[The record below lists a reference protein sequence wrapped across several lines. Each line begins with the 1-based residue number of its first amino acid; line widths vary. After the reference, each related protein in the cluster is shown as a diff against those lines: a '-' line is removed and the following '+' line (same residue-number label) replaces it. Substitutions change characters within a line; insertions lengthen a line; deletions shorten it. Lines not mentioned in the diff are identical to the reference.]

1 MRIVIVALLLTT
13 TPLFGQSIEERLTRL
28 EQEMRELR
36 AENVELRRQLAGQ
49 ATVPPAP
56 APPAPPAEAVV
67 RPAGK
72 EPRLTVGG
80 YLQAQGEA
88 GDRVDTRFDA
98 NDRMYVRR
106 ARIAAQGGFTE
117 NVDFKAEVDLSGS
130 LGSTA
135 NMRAQGTDIFVHWK
149 RYPAA
154 QVRVG
159 QFKTPYSFEQLQSD
173 TVLTTPERGLGVD
186 RISVGRQLGVQLS
199 GDLAGKRLA
208 YAVGAF
214 NGNGINVS
222 ANDDDE
228 FLLAARLGA
237 TLFERGKLK
246 WSGAVNGYRS
256 EDRSAA
262 APPEAGLANNVFSGT
277 RQAWGVDTQLVTERA
292 EILAE
297 YLTARYE
304 PDAAFDRDLSALS
317 VIGGWRFT
325 PKWQG
330 VLRYETYDAVTTDTD
345 VWTGGANYF
354 LKGNDLKL
362 QLHLMHSE
370 AGDRVLARVQT
381 IF

>member
-1 MRIVIVALLLTT
+1 MRIAFVVLLVVT
-13 TPLFGQSIEERLTRL
+13 TPLFGQSVEERLTRL

-36 AENVELRRQLAGQ
+36 AENVALRRQLEP
-49 ATVPPAP
+49 PPAP
-56 APPAPPAEAVV
+56 QPAPVPATAAAEAVV

-72 EPRLTVGG
+72 EPRLSIGG
-80 YLQAQGEA
+80 YIQAQGEA
-88 GDRVDTRFDA
+88 GDRVDARFDE
-98 NDRMYVRR
+98 NDRMFVRR

-117 NVDFKAEVDLSGS
+117 NIDFKAEVELSGT

-135 NMRAQGTDIFVHWK
+135 SMRAQGTDMFVHWK

-154 QVRVG
+154 QIRFG

-173 TVLTTPERGLGVD
+173 TVLATPERGLGVD

-199 GDLAGKRLA
+199 GDLAGKRVA

-214 NGNGINVS
+214 NGNGVNVS
-222 ANDDDE
+222 ANDDDDL
-228 FLLAARLGA
+228 LLAARLGA
-237 TLFERGKLK
+237 TLHERGKLK

-256 EDRSAA
+256 DDHSAA
-262 APPEAGLANNVFSGT
+262 APPEAGLANHVLSGI
-277 RQAWGVDTQLVTERA
+277 RHAWGADTQLLTGRGEL
-292 EILAE
+292 LAE
-297 YLTARYE
+297 YLRATYE
-304 PDAAFDRDLSALS
+304 PDAGAGRDLSALS

-345 VWTGGANYF
+345 VWTAGVNHF
-354 LKGNDLKL
+354 IKGHDLKL

-370 AGDRVLARVQT
+370 AGDRVVARVQT